1 MDTFRLRFSIQ
12 KLVPSKAYLQ
22 AGKPHD
28 MWTSQYIKWRFVKE
42 KDANQSIESF
52 LEELTE
58 LKKDTKHD
66 FMLRIEYII
75 NGKYLDQMIK
85 YSDSKCL
92 YDLFFSGKFNSFE
105 FVELQKAYNWGLFL
119 IKRFMGEPL
128 IIEDVYQLYYPHIQK
143 EPFPENERVRKVFL
157 EEQECG
163 VQIYCC
169 GACADRLCG
178 SWDIDII
185 RRGNTIMW
193 DLGYLGKFYFDLDS
207 YQQELMEYKSY
218 LERKVNKPAN
228 T

>member
-66 FMLRIEYII
+66 FRLRIEYII
-75 NGKYLDQMIK
+75 NGKYLDQVIK
-85 YSDSKCL
+85 HRNKENK
-92 YDLFFSGKFNSFE
+92 YDLFFEGLFSSFE
-105 FVELQKAYNWGLFL
+105 FIELYKSYNWGLFL
-119 IKRFMGEPL
+119 LKRFMGEPL

-143 EPFPENERVRKVFL
+143 EPFPENERVREWFM

-163 VQIYCC
+163 VQIFCY
-169 GACADRLCG
+169 GDRIYG
-178 SWDIDII
+178 SWDVDIT
-185 RRGNTIMW
+185 RRGNTIIW
-193 DLGYLGKFYFDLDS
+193 DHPDLGKFYFDAQLYEQS
-207 YQQELMEYKSY
+207 LAEYKAY